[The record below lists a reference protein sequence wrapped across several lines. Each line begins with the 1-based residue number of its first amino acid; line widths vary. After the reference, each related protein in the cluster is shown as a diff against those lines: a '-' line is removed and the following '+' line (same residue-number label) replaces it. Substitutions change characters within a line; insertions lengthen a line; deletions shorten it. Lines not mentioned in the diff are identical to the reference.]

1 MQAIKDVSVYQT
13 GNCTYIV
20 LKDFYKR
27 GSAICAFTKEQLI
40 EAQTL
45 ATRCAL
51 LASGNT
57 QSVVLFG
64 ENAPTIYAEY
74 FPYWKCSEREM
85 INIARTGDCPGEPLV
100 SSPM

>member
-1 MQAIKDVSVYQT
+1 MQVIKDVSAFQS
-13 GNCTYIV
+13 GNSSYIV

-27 GSAICAFTKEQLI
+27 GSAICAFTKEQVI

-51 LASGNT
+51 LASGNI

-64 ENAPTIYAEY
+64 ENAPTVYAEY
-74 FPYWKCSEREM
+74 FPYWECTEREM
-85 INIARTGDCPGEPLV
+85 INIARTGDCPGESLV
-100 SSPM
+100 SAPT